1 MAVALLTEENLL
13 SVDLRTRGAVWRSN
27 KTDMRAAIILILTK
41 ESFLEAFDLKE
52 K

>member
-1 MAVALLTEENLL
+1 MAVALLTEDNLL
-13 SVDLRTRGAVWRSN
+13 SVDLRDAVWRSN

-41 ESFLEAFDLKE
+41 ESFLEVFDLKE